1 MSLFMASGSLEEDYS
16 SLREAGR
23 EAVESGDLALALEVF
38 ELAWNRARELG
49 DQALIDQA
57 FCNLS
62 LVRIELGCAEGASTG
77 LREILLRNGSDENC
91 RLAAYHLARVF
102 ELDKSS
108 KKALF
113 YARIAL
119 DRSRKLDRSDWMA
132 SSYNLVGDL
141 LLAESFTD
149 QAIEQ
154 YEEALGLLGDQVSVR
169 RGQILDNLGYCRV
182 LQRRY
187 REGIQLLDQS
197 RLLLEG
203 FGAGRYLT
211 STHLD
216 LCFAYLEIEQS
227 EVSIPHG
234 KLALELAR
242 EHGLV
247 DSEKNSLYLLGQAE
261 WLAGHVETAKS
272 YYAELEH
279 HYPGTAGLTDLLV
292 TFDIR
297 QLINLRA

>member
-1 MSLFMASGSLEEDYS
+1 MIDERQRNRNPNQRARSPLDRTDSWNMSLFMASGSLEEDYS

-169 RGQILDNLGYCRV
+169 T
-182 LQRRY
+182 
-187 REGIQLLDQS
+187 RE
-197 RLLLEG
+197 
-203 FGAGRYLT
+203 AT
-211 STHLD
+211 S
-216 LCFAYLEIEQS
+216 
-227 EVSIPHG
+227 
-234 KLALELAR
+234 
-242 EHGLV
+242 
-247 DSEKNSLYLLGQAE
+247 
-261 WLAGHVETAKS
+261 
-272 YYAELEH
+272 
-279 HYPGTAGLTDLLV
+279 
-292 TFDIR
+292 
-297 QLINLRA
+297 